1 MSGVLTRIERHPI
14 KSHGRETLSR
24 TEVRSGRTLPWDR
37 HWAVLH
43 EAATVD
49 GSEWVPCAN

>member
-24 TEVRSGRTLPWDR
+24 TEVRAGRTLPWDR